1 MENAALSETTSF
13 DGNIL
18 ARRKFLGLAGLGTA
32 SAFVPSTAW
41 AKKPVAPAIRWP
53 SIQAGLKS
61 IVDMRK
67 AANALAYIGEKQKPA
82 DLMAVGNLG
91 LASKTPVDAD
101 TLWRVYSM
109 TKPITGMAA
118 MMLVGE
124 GKIKLDQ
131 PIADFLPE
139 FASMRVLTDPEKSM
153 DSVPAKTQIT
163 LRHLLTHTAGFGY
176 SIISK
181 GPLLKAYL
189 DNGLTP
195 GAVSKM
201 KLPGLATGAPTVDA
215 KTFSKLLGTMPLV
228 AEPGTKWSYSVAT
241 DLLGY
246 LIEVISGVELSAFF
260 QQRFFNP
267 LSMTS
272 SFFTVPKSEIG
283 RFTTNYAAAGSFLVP
298 IDPSETSIYL
308 DKPAFTFGGAGLVT
322 SARDY
327 DRFLAM
333 LVGDGKLDGK
343 RVMTRDMVA
352 LGTSNLLPAG
362 VTYEGGKAGF
372 GAGGRVGLGD
382 RAGTFGWGGA
392 AGTVGAVDRVRKLRI
407 TGMTQ
412 VFGEN
417 NGFLRDGLQEWLLKD
432 LKK

>member
-1 MENAALSETTSF
+1 MEYNDIGRDL
-13 DGNIL
+13 L
-18 ARRKFLGLAGLGTA
+18 ARRKFLALAGLGAGLGGA
-32 SAFVPSTAW
+32 SAFVPVAAW
-41 AKKPVAPAIRWP
+41 AKKPAVPAVTWP
-53 SIQAGLKS
+53 SVRAGLKS
-61 IVDMRK
+61 IVDTRK
-67 AANALAYIGEKQKPA
+67 AANALAYIGQKQSPA

-91 LASKTPVDAD
+91 LASKIPVDAD

-153 DSVPAKTQIT
+153 ESVPAKTQIT

-181 GPLLKAYL
+181 GPLLQAYL

-201 KLPGLATGAPTVDA
+201 KLPGLAVGAPTVDA
-215 KTFSKLLGTMPLV
+215 KTFSKRLGTMPLV

-246 LIEVISGVELSAFF
+246 LIEVITGVEFGAFL
-260 QQRFFNP
+260 QQRFFDP
-267 LSMTS
+267 LKMTS
-272 SFFTVPKSEIG
+272 SYFTVPKSEIG
-283 RFTTNYAAAGSFLVP
+283 RFTTNYGAAGDFLVP
-298 IDPSETSIYL
+298 IDPAATSIYL
-308 DKPAFTFGGAGLVT
+308 EKPAFTFGGAGLVT

-333 LVGDGKLDGK
+333 LLGDGKLDGK
-343 RVMTRDMVA
+343 RIMTRDMVA
-352 LGTSNLLPAG
+352 LGASNLLPTG
-362 VTYEGGKAGF
+362 VLFEGGKAGF
-372 GAGGRVGLGD
+372 GAGGRVGLGE
-382 RAGTFGWGGA
+382 RAGTYGWGGA
-392 AGTVGAVDRVRKLRI
+392 AGTVGAVDRIRKLRV

-412 VFGEN
+412 VFGAD
-417 NGFLRDGLQEWLLKD
+417 NGFLRDGLEEWLRKD
-432 LKK
+432 MKK

>member
-1 MENAALSETTSF
+1 MEYNDIGRDL
-13 DGNIL
+13 L
-18 ARRKFLGLAGLGTA
+18 ARRKFLAMAGLGAGLGGA
-32 SAFVPSTAW
+32 SAFVPVAAW
-41 AKKPVAPAIRWP
+41 AKKPLVPAVTWP
-53 SIQAGLKS
+53 SVRAGLKS
-61 IVDMRK
+61 IVDTRK
-67 AANALAYIGEKQKPA
+67 AVNALAYIGQKQSPA
-82 DLMAVGNLG
+82 ELMAVGNLG
-91 LASKTPVDAD
+91 LASKIPVDAD

-153 DSVPAKTQIT
+153 ESVPAKTQIT

-181 GPLLKAYL
+181 GPLLQAYL

-201 KLPGLATGAPTVDA
+201 KLPGLAVGAPTVDA
-215 KTFSKLLGTMPLV
+215 KTFSKRLGTMPLV

-246 LIEVISGVELSAFF
+246 LIEVITGVEFGAFL
-260 QQRFFNP
+260 QQRFFDP
-267 LSMTS
+267 LKMTS
-272 SFFTVPKSEIG
+272 SYFTVPKSEIG
-283 RFTTNYAAAGSFLVP
+283 RFTTNYGAAGDFLVP
-298 IDPSETSIYL
+298 IDPAATSIYL

-333 LVGDGKLDGK
+333 LLGDGKLDG
-343 RVMTRDMVA
+343 RRIMTRDMVA
-352 LGTSNLLPAG
+352 LGASNLLPTG
-362 VTYEGGKAGF
+362 VLFEGGKAGF
-372 GAGGRVGLGD
+372 GAGGRVGLGE
-382 RAGTFGWGGA
+382 RAGTYGWGGA
-392 AGTVGAVDRVRKLRI
+392 AGTVGAVDRIRKLRV

-412 VFGEN
+412 VFGAD
-417 NGFLRDGLQEWLLKD
+417 NGFLRDGLEEWLRKD
-432 LKK
+432 MKK

>member
-1 MENAALSETTSF
+1 MEHAALPEMTSL
-13 DGNIL
+13 DGNML

-32 SAFVPSTAW
+32 SAFVPSAAW
-41 AKKPVAPAIRWP
+41 AKKPVSPAIRWP
-53 SIQAGLKS
+53 NIQAGLKS
-61 IVDMRK
+61 IVDTRK

-82 DLMAVGNLG
+82 DLLAVGNLG

-139 FASMRVLTDPEKSM
+139 FGVMRVLTDPEKSL

-195 GAVSKM
+195 GAVSKL

-215 KTFSKLLGTMPLV
+215 KTFSTRLATMPLI

-246 LIEVISGVELSAFF
+246 LIEVITGVELSAFF
-260 QQRFFNP
+260 QQRFFDP
-267 LSMTS
+267 LKMTS

-283 RFTTNYAAAGSFLVP
+283 RFTTNYGAAGSFLVP

-362 VTYEGGKAGF
+362 VTYENGKAGF
-372 GAGGRVGLGD
+372 GAGGRVGLGE

-392 AGTVGAVDRVRKLRI
+392 AGTVGAVDRVRKLRM